1 MEILQISYFC
11 VAPYHTLFMRRHSVS
26 LALLV
31 LHPLL
36 ASLLGACTKKTA
48 VDASRIDS
56 LTNAHIDLLYTAP
69 AKADSA
75 FRSIEEMTTD
85 SAQIQRLR
93 LFRASARLH
102 MTDSVAARSLFAG
115 VERWC
120 LRHPKEKSVEGQL
133 WNHRGVMYLEG
144 GKRDSAIACFEHAFR
159 SLNTT
164 EKSQRTI
171 STTLNL
177 ADLYQR
183 QGNIPQA
190 ANYYRYAQ
198 FLCDSLHDR
207 TNLNATLC
215 GLGQV
220 YTELN
225 DFKLAHKYL
234 ERAAQ
239 TIDGEQLTS
248 KLYYYTTL
256 GNCLYFE
263 KRYDEAIA
271 AFRQAQT
278 VARQLNQPIAELQTE
293 VNLGE
298 TFLMSGH
305 LNEARQ
311 HLERATAL
319 FDGAQGM
326 EVGTLFYIQSLRAD
340 LAIAQGNQKEAR
352 KLLDTLPKKDRVSSP
367 RYLMLH
373 YERLQHYAAQ
383 EARWRDAYIFQSK
396 AAQYADTLR
405 GQLTANNVAE
415 MAIRYQRDTTLL
427 AQRLA
432 IADYKAQTAQQR
444 TVMFTG
450 LAVALIV
457 MLTAGIGMMW
467 YRLRTSR
474 RIGRQKEQIM
484 ELRMDIVRNRVS
496 PHFIF
501 NVLGTVFPRLARHDD
516 VGVPLELLID
526 VLRGNLLTSGRMAVN
541 LKDEVALVRNFVSLH
556 HLSKGEYPKVE
567 WHIDD
572 ALRTDERTVPS
583 MSIQIPVENA
593 LKHAFPT
600 LNETCYIEISLSTDK
615 SDALVMEVRDNG
627 RGYDPG
633 SMKRTKRDT
642 GTGLRLLSRTLEML
656 NGRNAH
662 PASFTIKNRP
672 APDHGTLM
680 RMVIPRHY
688 DFGEDINT

>member
-1 MEILQISYFC
+1 
-11 VAPYHTLFMRRHSVS
+11 MRIPSVS
-26 LALLV
+26 LSFLALL
-31 LHPLL
+31 PLL
-36 ASLLGACTKKTA
+36 ASLFSACSRKTTA
-48 VDASRIDS
+48 DASRIDS

-75 FRSIEEMTTD
+75 FLAIEKMAAD

-102 MTDSVAARSLFAG
+102 MTDSATARTLFAG

-120 LRHPKEKSVEGQL
+120 RQNPKEKSVEGQL
-133 WNHRGVMYLEG
+133 WNHRGVMYMEG
-144 GKRDSAIACFEHAFR
+144 GQRDSAIVCFERAFR
-159 SLNTT
+159 SLNSA
-164 EKSQRTI
+164 EKNQRTI

-183 QGNIPQA
+183 DGNIPQA

-207 TNLNATLC
+207 SSLNATLC

-220 YTELN
+220 YAELN
-225 DFKLAHKYL
+225 NFELAHKYL
-234 ERAAQ
+234 DRAAK

-248 KLYYYTTL
+248 RFYYYTTL

-271 AFRQAQT
+271 VFRQAQT
-278 VARQLNQPIAELQTE
+278 IAQQLHQPIAELQTE
-293 VNLGE
+293 ANLGE
-298 TFLMSGH
+298 TYLMNGH
-305 LNEARQ
+305 LDEARR
-311 HLERATAL
+311 HLERATSL
-319 FDGAQGM
+319 FNGAQGM

-340 LAIAQGNQKEAR
+340 LYIAQGKQKEAR
-352 KLLDTLPKKDRVSSP
+352 KLLDTLPKKDSVTSP

-373 YERLQHYAAQ
+373 YERLQHYAAK
-383 EARWRDAYIFQSK
+383 EERWREAYLYQSK

-405 GQLTANNVAE
+405 GQQTVNNVAE

-444 TVMFTG
+444 TVMFAG
-450 LAVALIV
+450 LAVVLIV

-501 NVLGTVFPRLARHDD
+501 NVLGTIFPRLARHTD

-526 VLRGNLLTSGRMAVN
+526 VLRGNLLTSGRMAVS
-541 LKDEVALVRNFVSLH
+541 LKDEVALVKNFVSLH

-572 ALRTDERTVPS
+572 ALRTDERTIPS

-600 LNETCYIEISLSTDK
+600 LNETCCIAVRITTDE
-615 SDALVMEVRDNG
+615 SDALVMEVCDNG

-633 SMKRTKRDT
+633 SVKRTKRDT

-688 DFGEDINT
+688 DFGENPNMPC

>member
-1 MEILQISYFC
+1 
-11 VAPYHTLFMRRHSVS
+11 MRRRLAHYAILIILPV
-26 LALLV
+26 LALL
-31 LHPLL
+31 L
-36 ASLLGACTKKTA
+36 SACRGKTIA
-48 VDASRIDS
+48 DAGSIDS
-56 LTNAHIDLLYTAP
+56 LINAHIDLLYTAP

-75 FRSIEEMTTD
+75 FLAIEKMSTD
-85 SAQIQRLR
+85 SVQIQRIR

-102 MTDSVAARSLFAG
+102 MADSLGASRLFAD

-120 LRHPKEKSVEGQL
+120 QKHPEEKGVEGQL
-133 WNHRGVMYLEG
+133 WNHRGVMYSNG
-144 GKRDSAIACFEHAFR
+144 GQRDSAIACFERAFR
-159 SLNTT
+159 MQNAT
-164 EKSQRTI
+164 KKDQRAI

-198 FLCDSLHDR
+198 FLCDSLGDSA
-207 TNLNATLC
+207 NLNATLC

-220 YTELN
+220 YAELN
-225 DFKLAHKYL
+225 EFKLAHKYL
-234 ERAAQ
+234 DRAAK

-248 KLYYYTTL
+248 KCYYYTTL
-256 GNCLYFE
+256 GNCFYFE

-271 AFRQAQT
+271 AFCQARV
-278 VARQLNQPIAELQTE
+278 VARELKQPLFELQTE
-293 VNLGE
+293 ANLGE
-298 TFLMSGH
+298 TYLMDGRLS
-305 LNEARQ
+305 EARQ
-311 HLERATAL
+311 HLERATTL
-319 FDGAQGM
+319 FNDAKGFDIS
-326 EVGTLFYIQSLRAD
+326 TIFYIQSLRAD
-340 LAIAQGNQKEAR
+340 LAIAQGKLKEAR
-352 KLLDTLPKKDRVSSP
+352 RLLDTLPKKESVSSP

-373 YERLQHYAAQ
+373 YERLQHYAAN
-383 EARWRDAYIFQSK
+383 EKLWSKAYLFQSK
-396 AAQYADTLR
+396 AARYADTLR
-405 GQLTANNVAE
+405 GQQTANNVAE

-450 LAVALIV
+450 LAVVLIV
-457 MLTAGIGMMW
+457 LLTAAIGMMW

-526 VLRGNLLTSGRMAVN
+526 VLRGNLLTSGRMAVS
-541 LKDEVALVRNFVSLH
+541 LKDEVALVKNFVSLH

-567 WHIDD
+567 WHISD
-572 ALRTDERTVPS
+572 ALRLDERTVPS

-600 LNETCYIEISLSTDK
+600 LNETCRIEVNLSVDE
-615 SDALVMEVRDNG
+615 SDALAMEIRDNG

-633 SMKRTKRDT
+633 SVKRTKRDT

-656 NGRNAH
+656 NGRNAR
-662 PASFTIKNRP
+662 PASFTIQNIP

-680 RMVIPRHY
+680 RMVIPLNY
-688 DFGEDINT
+688 DFGEDLNV